1 MPDAIPSGDEVVGV
15 WRCPSADIGVVKN
28 NVRMPQ
34 PSQPEHLGG
43 QIQPFDV
50 KALPDQQVD
59 KTTATA
65 APNIKCLSVML
76 NELKRTHVL
85 GDAIGAVKSGAGPS
99 LG

>member
-1 MPDAIPSGDEVVGV
+1 ME
-15 WRCPSADIGVVKN
+15 N

-34 PSQPEHLGG
+34 PSEPQHLGG

-59 KTTATA
+59 KATATA
-65 APNIKCLSVML
+65 TPNIKCLSVTL
-76 NELKRTHVL
+76 NELKRTRVL
-85 GDAIGAVKSGAGPS
+85 GDAISAIKPGAEPS

>member
-1 MPDAIPSGDEVVGV
+1 MPDAIPSGDEVVSV
-15 WRCPSADIGVVKN
+15 WRCPGADIGVMEN

-34 PSQPEHLGG
+34 PSESQHLGG
-43 QIQPFDV
+43 QIQPFDL

-59 KTTATA
+59 KATA
-65 APNIKCLSVML
+65 AAAPNVKCLSVTL

-85 GDAIGAVKSGAGPS
+85 GDTIGAIKSGAGPS